1 MEDADK
7 TRKTI
12 TVYVFLG
19 VISVFYNRWI
29 DGRPDRFMEKWT
41 WATVVGGVLYTLG
54 GVWLLDRRAAKLT
67 FAAFCWSGAAMAL
80 GDIRRYV
87 VRCRNGYRHVQEVLQ
102 HARGE
107 RTSGVAGHSGR

>member
-1 MEDADK
+1 MNDPDK
-7 TRKTI
+7 PRKPL

-19 VISVFYNRWI
+19 IISVFYNRWI
-29 DGRPDRFMEKWT
+29 DGRPDKFMEKWT

-67 FAAFCWSGAAMAL
+67 FTAFCWSGAAMAL

-87 VRCRNGYRHVQEVLQ
+87 VRCRNGYRRVQEVLQ
-102 HARGE
+102 HAKGHGFARAAGE
-107 RTSGVAGHSGR
+107 SCH